1 MRLFIAIDLPDFL
14 KNYLRTLQ
22 DFLPEG
28 CPAKR
33 GTPIRKLGGELAKTR
48 DFHLTLKFLGSCDAS
63 MRKKVEDALSHGVFR
78 GGKFTPCEASLGKIG
93 VFDFKNPRVVWISV
107 NAPKSLLALAAKIE
121 KAVSRLGFKK
131 ENLGF
136 VPHITLA
143 RVKFVKDPQRF
154 IEQLKRIQVQPLT
167 FKITSYCLFES
178 QLSSN
183 GAIHKKLREFTSE
196 HVDPA

>member
-28 CPAKR
+28 E
-33 GTPIRKLGGELAKTR
+33 IAKTR
-48 DFHLTLKFLGSCDAS
+48 DFHITLKFLGSCDAS
-63 MRKKVEDALSHGVFR
+63 MREKVEDALSHPMANGE
-78 GGKFTPCEASLGKIG
+78 KFTPCEASLGKIE
-93 VFDFKNPRVVWISV
+93 VFDEKTPRVVLVSV
-107 NAPKSLLALAAKIE
+107 NAPKPLLALAAKIE

-167 FKITSYCLFES
+167 FKIASYCLFES
-178 QLSSN
+178 RLSSN
-183 GAIHKKLREFTSE
+183 GAIHKKLREFGEESASS
-196 HVDPA
+196 V